1 MLARSV
7 RILVVCATIAGAF
20 LITLPRL
27 GAAGTAPATPG
38 TPPADAKADPRIAIA
53 KKLGTN
59 VEEIRPSVIPGL
71 YEVAHGTEVLYIT
84 PDGHYLI
91 SGDVYDVERKLNLTE
106 QRRSAARAVMLGQIG
121 DDQTIVFGP
130 PNPKYTV
137 TVFTDVDCAFCRK
150 LHSQI
155 GEYNKLGIRIRYAF
169 FPRTGPNTASW
180 HKAEAVWCS
189 ANRQDALTRAK
200 LGQDIQAK
208 QCQTPVA
215 KTYALGQELGMHG
228 TPGIFTDRGEYITG
242 YVTPTEML
250 ARLKTEGEGATAK
263 N

>member
-1 MLARSV
+1 MLARPV
-7 RILVVCATIAGAF
+7 RILLACAAVAGAF
-20 LITLPRL
+20 LVAAPRL
-27 GAAGTAPATPG
+27 GAAGTPSANP
-38 TPPADAKADPRIAIA
+38 PPADAKSDPRSAIA
-53 KKLGTN
+53 KRLGAN
-59 VEEIRPSVIPGL
+59 VEEIHPSAIPGL

-91 SGDVYDVERKLNLTE
+91 SGDLYDVERKVNLSD
-106 QRRSAARAVMLGQIG
+106 QRRSAARAVMLGSIA

-130 PNPKYTV
+130 PEPKYTV
-137 TVFTDVDCAFCRK
+137 TVFTDVDCAYCRK

-155 GEYNKLGIRIRYAF
+155 AEYNKLGIRVRYAF
-169 FPRTGPNTASW
+169 FPRTGPNTPSW

-200 LGQDIQAK
+200 LGQDIPAR

-215 KTYALGQELGMHG
+215 RTYALGQELGMHG

-250 ARLKTEGEGATAK
+250 ARLKGDGEGATAS

>member
-1 MLARSV
+1 MLARPV
-7 RILVVCATIAGAF
+7 RILLACAAVAGAF
-20 LITLPRL
+20 LVAAPRL
-27 GAAGTAPATPG
+27 GATGAPATNPPPG
-38 TPPADAKADPRIAIA
+38 DAKSDPRIAIA
-53 KKLGTN
+53 KRLGTT
-59 VEEIRPSVIPGL
+59 VEEIRPSAIAGL

-91 SGDVYDVERKLNLTE
+91 SGELYDVDRKVNLTD
-106 QRRSAARAVMLGQIG
+106 QRRSSARAVMLGTIA
-121 DDQTIVFGP
+121 DDQTIVFAP

-137 TVFTDVDCAFCRK
+137 TVFTDVDCAYCRK

-155 GEYNKLGIRIRYAF
+155 AEYNKLGIRVRYAF
-169 FPRTGPNTASW
+169 FPRTGPNTPSW

-208 QCQTPVA
+208 QCATPVA
-215 KTYALGQELGMHG
+215 KSYALGQELGMHG
-228 TPGIFTDRGEYITG
+228 TPGIFTERGEYITG

-250 ARLKTEGEGATAK
+250 ARLKGDGEGATAS